1 MDSSRKHKYNFKV
14 KRIIM
19 KELTQAEYEELRGQ
33 GETLIGRV
41 YSYDRPDEILYYQIT
56 EDQMGFSSTEVL
68 DTLLLTHREI
78 VPGRYDVF
86 RHCAQ
91 LEVKTID
98 YNY

>member
-1 MDSSRKHKYNFKV
+1 MSRKHKYNFKV

-33 GETLIGRV
+33 GETQIGRV

-56 EDQMGFSSTEVL
+56 EDQTGFSSTEVL

-78 VPGRYDVF
+78 VPGRYEVF
-86 RHCAQ
+86 RHWAQ
-91 LEVKTID
+91 PEVKTID

>member
-1 MDSSRKHKYNFKV
+1 MDLSRKHKYNFKV

-41 YSYDRPDEILYYQIT
+41 YSYDRPGEIIYDQIT
-56 EDQMGFSSTEVL
+56 KDQKNFSSTEVL
-68 DTLLLTHREI
+68 DTLLLTHLEI
-78 VPGRYDVF
+78 VSGRYEVF
-86 RHCAQ
+86 RHWAYP
-91 LEVKTID
+91 EVKIID